1 LLTSTQLEPRLV
13 ARTSVRAIA
22 ILLFLTFASLFI
34 HGYHFGIED
43 QAIYL
48 PAIKYNLDH
57 TLYPHDSNLFLP
69 QTRPTLIDEF
79 AAWTVQLTH
88 ISVEWSV
95 FLWHLLSVFA
105 LLLGCYRLA
114 RRCFASEL
122 ARFGALA
129 LVTALFTIPVA
140 GTALYL
146 ADQYLHPRTLATA
159 LILFALVE
167 VLEHRWAVAAIC
179 FFFATAIHVQMAF
192 FGGLFL
198 VFILLPFER
207 LTTSAASPAIFALIF
222 TPFSNLFQ
230 RSSPEWREAMLTRSQ
245 HFLLRW
251 KWYEW
256 LGLIAPI
263 LVLWWFSHIGRRLKS
278 PLIQLLS
285 LRLLYYAAFVL
296 VVSII
301 TTIPARFE
309 RLTPYQPLRAFHLV
323 YLIMFLLGGGL
334 LAEFLLKAKLWRWLV
349 VFIPLCAGMFLVQRD
364 LFPDSSHIDWPGISP
379 RNQWVQAFDWIRH
392 NTPKDAYF
400 ALDPHYLSVDGE
412 DYHGFRGLAERS
424 QMADW
429 GKDPGVVTLFP
440 ASAPGWSR
448 QVHALDHWNQFTP
461 ADFARLETDFGVDW
475 LIIDRHSAN
484 PTLAPLLQG
493 QNNSIPN
500 LICPYRNASVLVCNI
515 R

>member
-1 LLTSTQLEPRLV
+1 MATSTQLETRTPTHTS
-13 ARTSVRAIA
+13 ARAVGIV
-22 ILLFLTFASLFI
+22 LLLTFVSLFI
-34 HGYHFGIED
+34 HGYHIGIED

-57 TLYPHDSNLFLP
+57 ALYPHDSNLFLP
-69 QTRPTLIDEF
+69 QTRPTLIDEL

-88 ISVEWSV
+88 MPVDWSV
-95 FLWHLLSVFA
+95 FAWHLLSVFA

-114 RRCFASEL
+114 RRCFQSQV
-122 ARFGALA
+122 ARFGAVA

-167 VLEHRWAVAAIC
+167 VLEHRWAVAAVL
-179 FFFATAIHVQMAF
+179 FFAATAIHVQMAF

-198 VFILLPFER
+198 IFILLPFER
-207 LTTSAASPAIFALIF
+207 LTASATPALFSLIF
-222 TPFSNLFQ
+222 IPFSTLFQ

-251 KWYEW
+251 EWYEW
-256 LGLIAPI
+256 LGVIAPI
-263 LVLWWFSHIGRRLKS
+263 LVLWWFSRIGRRLKS

-285 LRLLYYAAFVL
+285 LRLLYYSAFMLIVA
-296 VVSII
+296 VI
-301 TTIPARFE
+301 TTVPEEFE

-323 YLIMFLLGGGL
+323 YLLMFLIAGGF
-334 LAEFLLKAKLWRWLV
+334 LAEFLLKTKTYRWLV
-349 VFIPLCAGMFLVQRD
+349 LFIPLCTGMFLVQRN
-364 LFPDSSHIDWPGISP
+364 LFPDSPHIEWPGSQP
-379 RNQWVQAFDWIRH
+379 RNQWVEAFNWVRH

-400 ALDPHYLSVDGE
+400 ALDPHYLAADGE

-429 GKDPGVVTLFP
+429 EKDPGVVTLFP
-440 ASAPGWSR
+440 AAAAGWSR
-448 QVHALDHWNQFTP
+448 QVHALDRWNQFTP
-461 ADFARLETDFGVDW
+461 ADFARLKADFGVNW
-475 LIIDRHSAN
+475 LILDHHSKN
-484 PTLAPLLQG
+484 PNLATLLHG
-493 QNNSIPN
+493 QNNSVPD
-500 LICPYRNASVLVCNI
+500 LICPYQNASVLVCNI